1 MYKAEVE
8 RDQALLTK
16 SSLAIT
22 LQEETAEDKKLASLL
37 KYRATDCTY
46 MKLDS
51 KLFLYTLTVRRKK
64 CTENCC

>member
-22 LQEETAEDKKLASLL
+22 LQEETAEDMKLASLL
-37 KYRATDCTY
+37 KYRATDCMY
-46 MKLDS
+46 LKLDS
-51 KLFLYTLTVRRKK
+51 QLFK
-64 CTENCC
+64 